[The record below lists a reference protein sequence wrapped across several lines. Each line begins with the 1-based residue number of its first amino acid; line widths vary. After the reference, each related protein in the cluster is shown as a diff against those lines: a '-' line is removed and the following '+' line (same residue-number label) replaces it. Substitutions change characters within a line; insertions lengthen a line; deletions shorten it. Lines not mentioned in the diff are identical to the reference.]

1 MSKKLSSTTVLPA
14 HPAAAFALRTST
26 DWIAEKAVR
35 LQDGSLLREQVP
47 LASGG
52 VELVLLRDIPAGVPS
67 VFRRFVPA
75 DGQVT
80 QRESWTPDGDGGFLV
95 TWSLGFDGAPGSVS
109 GRGQLV
115 AAPEGSTLRL
125 DGEATVGV
133 PVIGGKAEA
142 FLAPLV
148 ERIMQQEGD
157 LLAGLLGVPG

>member
-14 HPAAAFALRTST
+14 DPAAAFALRTST

-35 LQDGSLLREQVP
+35 LQDGSLLLEQIP
-47 LASGG
+47 LAGGG
-52 VELVLLRDIPAGVPS
+52 VELLLLRDIPADVPS
-67 VFRRFVPA
+67 LFRRFVPA

-80 QRESWTPDGDGGFLV
+80 QRESWTPDSDGGFLV

-115 AAPEGSTLRL
+115 PATEGSTLRL
-125 DGEATVGV
+125 DGEAQVGV

-148 ERIMQQEGD
+148 ERIMHHEGE
-157 LLAGLLGVPG
+157 LLASLLAVQS

>member
-14 HPAAAFALRTST
+14 DPAAAFALRTSA
-26 DWIAEKAVR
+26 DWIAEKAAR
-35 LQDGSLLREQVP
+35 LKDGSLLREQVP

-52 VELVLLRDIPAGVPS
+52 VELVLLRDIPANVPS
-67 VFRRFVPA
+67 LFRRFVPA

-115 AAPEGSTLRL
+115 PAAEGSALQF
-125 DGEATVGV
+125 DGEAQVGV

-142 FLAPLV
+142 FLVPLV

-157 LLAGLLGVPG
+157 LLASLLVVRS